1 MNDKV
6 ITKVLTWLA
15 AAVVRAVKTA
25 AQAALGVMSAASLM
39 GDVSWVM
46 VGSAALF
53 SAIYS
58 IITSV
63 AGIPEIADGA
73 SLMKL
78 IKGAE

>member
-1 MNDKV
+1 MNE
-6 ITKVLTWLA
+6 KVLTWLA
-15 AAVVRAVKTA
+15 AAAVRALKTA

-58 IITSV
+58 LITSV
-63 AGIPEIADGA
+63 AGIPEIEEGA
-73 SLMKL
+73 SVMKLMKG
-78 IKGAE
+78 KQ

>member
-1 MNDKV
+1 MNE
-6 ITKVLTWLA
+6 KVLNWIA
-15 AAVVRAVKTA
+15 AAAVRAVKTA

-58 IITSV
+58 LITSV
-63 AGIPEIADGA
+63 AGIPEIEEGA
-73 SLMKL
+73 SVIKLMK
-78 IKGAE
+78 GEQ

>member
-1 MNDKV
+1 MNE
-6 ITKVLTWLA
+6 KVLTWIA
-15 AAVVRAVKTA
+15 AAAVRAVKTA
-25 AQAALGVMSAASLM
+25 AQSALGVMSAASFM

-58 IITSV
+58 IITSI
-63 AGIPEIADGA
+63 AGVPEIANGA

-78 IKGAE
+78 IRGE

>member
-1 MNDKV
+1 MNE
-6 ITKVLTWLA
+6 KVLNWIA
-15 AAVVRAVKTA
+15 AAAVRAVKTA

-58 IITSV
+58 LITSV
-63 AGIPEIADGA
+63 AGIPEIEEGA
-73 SLMKL
+73 SVMKLMK
-78 IKGAE
+78 GEQ